1 MRSGSRA
8 RLCITCPLPAS
19 TGPFASITYDVRSFA
34 PSRALRTAAA
44 SLWPFSDVCLACAK
58 RSCRQ
63 TNNDSEC
70 TLDSR
75 SDAVRGR
82 NDGGHD
88 CSDNRYQA
96 GALWIFNRCSR
107 NEQKTSPS
115 ASPLIKR
122 YRERSLLVCAVERCR
137 VRQCLAACCR
147 CVRAK
152 PVRLHRHAQHD
163 DVSARRQTV
172 PLSSVRHDS
181 VRSQAVTAAPAKAR
195 HVRRSTAVA
204 SDGSY
209 HSGGGACCGHVSSAR
224 PGRATIGTTRRAAM
238 PRMAA
243 ACRFACAVAVAGLG
257 GMPPALR

>member
-1 MRSGSRA
+1 MPANEQRQRIHARFPIRCGSWKERWWTRLQRQQVSGR
-8 RLCITCPLPAS
+8 PA
-19 TGPFASITYDVRSFA
+19 
-34 PSRALRTAAA
+34 
-44 SLWPFSDVCLACAK
+44 
-58 RSCRQ
+58 
-63 TNNDSEC
+63 
-70 TLDSR
+70 LD
-75 SDAVRGR
+75 
-82 NDGGHD
+82 
-88 CSDNRYQA
+88 
-96 GALWIFNRCSR
+96 FNRCSR

-122 YRERSLLVCAVERCR
+122 YRERSLLVSAVERCR

-181 VRSQAVTAAPAKAR
+181 VRSQVVTAAPAKAR

-243 ACRFACAVAVAGLG
+243 ACRFASAVAVAGLG